1 LLPSLP
7 VDGLKR
13 IASTITRSDSCAVVM
28 LASGDGKGF
37 LVGAAGEMA
46 LKEGIDMG
54 RILKEVAERFGGRG
68 GGAAKI
74 AQAGG
79 IPTERIQRALDEGL
93 QRINEVLR

>member
-1 LLPSLP
+1 
-7 VDGLKR
+7 
-13 IASTITRSDSCAVVM
+13 
-28 LASGDGKGF
+28 
-37 LVGAAGEMA
+37 
-46 LKEGIDMG
+46 MG